1 MSNRRLDFDVV
12 VAGAGPAGMAAAS
25 VAAENGRKTAV
36 LDATPWIG
44 GQIWRG
50 QEAKRSSRAAGR
62 WLERL
67 RASGAQILRCA
78 ADVAAPRAGVLLAE
92 AGDSS
97 LEISWQR
104 LIIAAGAR
112 ELFLPFPGW
121 TLPNVMGPGGI
132 QVLVKA
138 GLPVAGKRVV
148 VAGSGPL
155 LIAAGAELRKA
166 GAKVVVVAEQAGFS
180 DLVRFAGSLSRSAPK
195 KIFQAAQY
203 QLRLLGVPYRT
214 GCWVTEAQGDQKVEQ
229 VAIRSQNKTWTL
241 PCDYLACAY
250 GLAPNLELPRLLGCR
265 LESGAVQVNSFQ
277 ETSIAGVFC
286 AGEMTGIGG
295 EDRALI
301 EGRIAGYAASRRR
314 DKAERFFKARKRA
327 RKFSRA
333 MDEAFALRD
342 EVKHLARR
350 ETIVCRCE
358 DVSRSR
364 LEVHDGWRSAKL
376 HTRCGMGPCQGRVCG
391 GAVRVLFGWEHES
404 VRPPLFP
411 VSVGTLA
418 GADADTSP
426 QDKSTRP

>member
-25 VAAENGRKTAV
+25 LAAENGRRTAV
-36 LDATPWIG
+36 LDSTPWVG

-50 QEAKRSSRAAGR
+50 QERKRSSRAAGR

-67 RASGAQILRCA
+67 SASGAQIIRCA
-78 ADVAAPRAGVLLAE
+78 ADVAALRAGVLLAE
-92 AGDSS
+92 EGGTS
-97 LEISWQR
+97 LEISWQK
-104 LIIAAGAR
+104 LVLAVGAR

-121 TLPNVMGPGGI
+121 TLPNVMGLGGI
-132 QVLVKA
+132 QVLAKA
-138 GLPVAGKRVV
+138 GLPLGGKRVV

-180 DLVRFAGSLSRSAPK
+180 DLFRFAASLPRLAPK
-195 KIFQAAQY
+195 KIFQAGQY

-214 GCWVTEAQGDQKVEQ
+214 RCWVSAAEGDQKVEQ
-229 VAIRSQNKTWTL
+229 VTLRSAKKTRTI

-250 GLAPNLELPRLLGCR
+250 GLVPNLELPRLLGCR
-265 LESGAVQVNSFQ
+265 LESGAVAVNPFQ
-277 ETSIAGVFC
+277 ETSVEGVFC
-286 AGEMTGIGG
+286 AGETTGIGG

-301 EGRIAGYAASRRR
+301 EGQIAGHVASGRR
-314 DKAERFFKARKRA
+314 DKAESLFKARERT

-333 MDEAFALRD
+333 MDRAFALRD
-342 EVKHLARR
+342 EVRHLALPD
-350 ETIVCRCE
+350 TIVCRCE
-358 DVSRSR
+358 DVSRAR
-364 LEVHDGWRSAKL
+364 LEVHSGWRSAKL

-411 VSVGTLA
+411 VTVGTLA
-418 GADADTSP
+418 DADPSP
-426 QDKSTRP
+426 GDKI